1 MTKKLFAIFT
11 LLSLTNVMMAEEQEI
26 VPTSGGESPKESV
39 TLQNQQEEE
48 INAYS
53 SAVILSPGGKT
64 NWFISISAG
73 ASDFIGTPMG
83 GGMFSRV
90 KPLVAFELGKW
101 YTPTVGS
108 RLVLQGFKFVD
119 SENISNK
126 YEFIHLDLLYN
137 LSRLRMKE
145 YTGAIKSEFVPF
157 FGFGFIHNSDFRMAY
172 NVKNHKGDNHPFTLS
187 YGLIY
192 RHRLNDRLTLKGE
205 LGVMTTF
212 QSFDSN
218 GVSDKLGD
226 HMVNLSV
233 GLSIGLGKQGWR
245 HVVVDKN
252 ELF

>member
-1 MTKKLFAIFT
+1 MIKRIFAILIFLT
-11 LLSLTNVMMAEEQEI
+11 LTNAVMAEKHEDL
-26 VPTSGGESPKESV
+26 PATGDESPAEGLS
-39 TLQNQQEEE
+39 LQNQQEEE
-48 INAYS
+48 INAYT

-73 ASDFIGTPMG
+73 ASAFMGTPMG

-90 KPLVAFELGKW
+90 KPMAAFELGKW
-101 YTPTVGS
+101 YTPTIGS
-108 RLVLQGFKFVD
+108 RLAIQGFKFVD

-126 YEFIHLDLLYN
+126 YEYVHVDLLYN

-145 YTGAIKSEFVPF
+145 YTGAIKNEFVPF

-172 NVKNHKGDNHPFTLS
+172 NEKNHKGDNHPFALS

-226 HMVNLSV
+226 HMVNLSS
-233 GLSIGLGKQGWR
+233 GLAIGLGKQGWR

-252 ELF
+252 ENF